1 MYREEESN
9 REVSVGAIIVG
20 EVITLLAY
28 SREIT
33 LLQLAQRS
41 RALISPLLGSTLGS
55 VVRNAYRLETL
66 SSSLS

>member
-9 REVSVGAIIVG
+9 REASVGAIIVG
-20 EVITLLAY
+20 EVITLLAC

-55 VVRNAYRLETL
+55 VARNAYCLETL